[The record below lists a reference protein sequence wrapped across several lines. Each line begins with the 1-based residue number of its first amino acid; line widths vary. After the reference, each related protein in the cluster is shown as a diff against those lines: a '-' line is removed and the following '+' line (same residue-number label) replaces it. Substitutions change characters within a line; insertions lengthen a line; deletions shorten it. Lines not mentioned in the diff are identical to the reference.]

1 MIGRRV
7 REKRSSHSE
16 GKGRP
21 GRARTREPGFLGVK
35 SIGTPPHR
43 HRHRQAGRR
52 HQPARGSPLGSP
64 PGSVSLLRVSLLR
77 FAFAGP
83 PLPAARSACP
93 CLCVHPGWVAP
104 KQEVTR
110 PRQLLVAGIGHA
122 APRREDWTRSARL
135 DRLGWIG
142 VDQIVL
148 GAGIRAAGQGGTC
161 CTRSFPPGGAGSVAY
176 DRLPG
181 CPAPARHAP
190 PTRPARPFASCVRH
204 SVIRLH
210 RVRAPGG
217 VNHSPPSAWLAI
229 G

>member
-1 MIGRRV
+1 
-7 REKRSSHSE
+7 
-16 GKGRP
+16 
-21 GRARTREPGFLGVK
+21 
-35 SIGTPPHR
+35 
-43 HRHRQAGRR
+43 
-52 HQPARGSPLGSP
+52 
-64 PGSVSLLRVSLLR
+64 VSLLR

-83 PLPAARSACP
+83 PFPAARSACP

-122 APRREDWTRSARL
+122 APRGLDTLGAARSAGM
-135 DRLGWIG
+135 DRCGSDRSG
-142 VDQIVL
+142 RRNPGGGGGRQ
-148 GAGIRAAGQGGTC
+148 AGGTC

-190 PTRPARPFASCVRH
+190 PTTRPPRPFASCVRH